1 MPRLP
6 SLLLNFAHALDH
18 LFLLIFATAVGAIA
32 ADFGIARWEDLMPWT
47 AGAFVMFGL
56 GSIPAGRLGDLWGRR
71 RMMLLFF
78 FGSGLSAIA
87 AGLTQNPWQIAVALT
102 VLGSFAAIY
111 HPVGIPMLL
120 VGARRPGLTI
130 GFNGFAGN
138 IGVALAAVSTGFLVE
153 HFGWRTAFAV
163 PGVLSIVAGMV
174 FARIAPRE
182 ATPPASRPRS
192 QAALPRGVVLRA
204 LGVMVVTATAGGLIF
219 NFTTNGNAQLL
230 AERMAGIVA
239 DPGTLGLLLG
249 AIYTVAAGAQVVV
262 GRLIDRVPMKPL
274 FFAIVATQALLF
286 WLAAESQGWAWFV
299 LAMLCMAFVFGAI
312 PFNDALVVRCIDDS
326 MRSRVSGMRLAI
338 SFTISSIAVW
348 ALGPLVKA
356 SGFTALQLGMAAI
369 AAAGAAVVLL
379 LPGDAMRA
387 SAIAPARASPG
398 AAGTPAHQYAPGADA
413 AAGLPVSFL

>member
-47 AGAFVMFGL
+47 VGAFAMFGI

-78 FGSGLSAIA
+78 AGSGFSAIA
-87 AGLTQNPWQIAVALT
+87 AGLARSPWEIALALT

-120 VGARRPGLTI
+120 RGAPRPGRTI
-130 GFNGFAGN
+130 GINGFAGN
-138 IGVALAAVSTGFLVE
+138 LGVALAAVSTGFLVE
-153 HFGWRTAFAV
+153 HFGWRMAFVVPGLVSLAAGLAFARTAPPETAAPAARARTQAV
-163 PGVLSIVAGMV
+163 LPGKL
-174 FARIAPRE
+174 
-182 ATPPASRPRS
+182 
-192 QAALPRGVVLRA
+192 VLRA
-204 LGVMVVTATAGGLIF
+204 LAVMVTTATTGAMIF

-230 AERMAGIVA
+230 AERMRGIVA

-249 AIYTVAAGAQVVV
+249 AVYTVGAFAQMTI
-262 GRLIDRVPMKPL
+262 GRLIDRLPMKPL
-274 FFAIVATQALLF
+274 FFGTVAVQALLF
-286 WLAAESQGWAWFV
+286 ALAAQASGWAWYALLV
-299 LAMLCMAFVFGAI
+299 LCMAAVFGAI
-312 PFNDALVVRCIDDS
+312 PFADALVVRCIDDS

-338 SFTISSIAVW
+338 SFTISSLAVW

-356 SGFTALQLGMAAI
+356 AGFTALQNGMAVL
-369 AAAGAAVVLL
+369 AALGATVVLL
-379 LPGDAMRA
+379 LPEEATRHAEAG
-387 SAIAPARASPG
+387 SGPARA
-398 AAGTPAHQYAPGADA
+398 
-413 AAGLPVSFL
+413 